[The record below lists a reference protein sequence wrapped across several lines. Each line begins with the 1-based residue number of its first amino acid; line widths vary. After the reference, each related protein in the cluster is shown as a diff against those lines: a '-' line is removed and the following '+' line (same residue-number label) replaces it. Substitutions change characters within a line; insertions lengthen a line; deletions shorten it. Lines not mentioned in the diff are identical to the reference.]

1 MNHERDMRRTD
12 WGSARANTERAT
24 KWVTHD
30 AADGIGATV
39 RPWRSGSH
47 AGSADEG
54 ATVVEPSDGQGADA
68 DRNGA
73 PLPTAVY
80 REGRTVT
87 AGGPSR
93 EAIEGFLREVYRNT
107 PPVDGVIVLT
117 TERPAAEV
125 LETHLADGKRAPI
138 GVIDTRSAGQYV
150 EDVYRESPVHY
161 TTADSDIER
170 TAMSVTELV
179 EALSTSPAGRL
190 HLIVDSY
197 GALCESLSPG
207 DRARLLNA
215 FHSQIDGYQ
224 IYTTDDADD
233 ALDHW
238 TVGSVRIEESAENGL
253 ETRFERP

>member
-1 MNHERDMRRTD
+1 MDRR
-12 WGSARANTERAT
+12 SARTTTGRAAT
-24 KWVTHD
+24 PGALTLV
-30 AADGIGATV
+30 AD
-39 RPWRSGSH
+39 
-47 AGSADEG
+47 
-54 ATVVEPSDGQGADA
+54 PSDGLEATVPHRRGGSRADSAAEGEATHAERSDGAKSG

-73 PLPTAVY
+73 PLPAAIY

-87 AGGPSR
+87 VSGSSR
-93 EAIEGFLREVYRNT
+93 GDLEGFLREVHRNT

-117 TERPAAEV
+117 TERSATEL
-125 LETHLADGKRAPI
+125 LETHLAGADGTRAPI

-161 TTADSDIER
+161 TTADGDIER
-170 TAMSVTELV
+170 TALSVTELV
-179 EALSTSPAGRL
+179 AALSTSPAGRL

-224 IYTTDDADD
+224 IYATDEVDD
-233 ALDHW
+233 ALDRW
-238 TVGSVRIEESAENGL
+238 TDGSVQVEITEDGIETGY
-253 ETRFERP
+253 ERP